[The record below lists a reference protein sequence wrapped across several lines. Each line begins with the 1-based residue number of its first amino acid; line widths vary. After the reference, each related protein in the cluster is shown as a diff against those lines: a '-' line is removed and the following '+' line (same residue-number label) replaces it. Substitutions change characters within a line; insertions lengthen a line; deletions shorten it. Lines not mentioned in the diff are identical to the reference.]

1 MGLPLFLLFAI
12 YGVVNAYLPIL
23 LSNLGYTATV
33 IGFLQGI
40 FDASGLLFPI
50 FISAKVD
57 RKGNYGAAMVLMGAL
72 MLAVLPVLVVL
83 RNVWITAAVLAVF
96 AIGFKGAVPVADA
109 LVSRILGDNRTNYG
123 RVRVLGSVGF
133 VCITLLLQFTRLVD
147 PMNPVSIAV
156 WIAIP
161 TVLFTL
167 SVILIPGLLKRR
179 PPSSVDVHATPVP
192 APASHVPT
200 ADGISH
206 SGSPTSQS
214 ADALRTGALA
224 RGLTKIRAFPPSF
237 WIGIALIFLA
247 FFGMTPSQR
256 FFSLYVQ
263 QYLHLQS
270 YSGLW
275 ALSAAAEV
283 PFMFLSGWF
292 IRKYGTEKIIVVS
305 LLAIMLRNLVYAAF
319 PTFGGAVAG
328 QLFHAICFGL
338 FHPAAVVFVV
348 ERAPKHLVA
357 IGMTLYTSVSVGI
370 ASVLGNVAGGII
382 IDTLGYRMLFVV
394 FSVFPLIG
402 IALFFALRKP
412 LSLRPSPEV

>member
-23 LSNLGYTATV
+23 LSSLGYSATV

-57 RKGNYGAAMVLMGAL
+57 RKGNYGAVMVLLGLL
-72 MLAVLPVLVVL
+72 MLLVLPVLVIL

-109 LVSRILGDNRTNYG
+109 LVSSILGDNRTNYG

-133 VCITLLLQFTRLVD
+133 VCITLLLQFTRLID
-147 PMNPVSIAV
+147 PASPLSIAG

-161 TVLFTL
+161 TVLFIL
-167 SVILIPGLLKRR
+167 SVILIPGLLKNR
-179 PPSSVDVHATPVP
+179 SHFALVSA
-192 APASHVPT
+192 AASPASVSHEVPD
-200 ADGISH
+200 AAPDASR
-206 SGSPTSQS
+206 PS
-214 ADALRTGALA
+214 ALS
-224 RGLTKIRAFPPSF
+224 RGLTKLRAFPPSF
-237 WIGIALIFLA
+237 WIGIALIFLG

-263 QYLHLQS
+263 QFLHLQS

-305 LLAIMLRNLVYAAF
+305 LLAIMVRNLVYATF

-357 IGMTLYTSVSVGI
+357 IGMTLYTSVSVGL
-370 ASVLGNVAGGII
+370 ASVLGNIAGGII
-382 IDTLGYRMLFVV
+382 IDTFGYRMLFVV

-402 IALFFALRKP
+402 IVLFIALRQP
-412 LSLRPSPEV
+412 LSRRCSTE

>member
-1 MGLPLFLLFAI
+1 MDMIMGLPLFLLFAI

-23 LSNLGYTATV
+23 LSNLGYSATV

-57 RKGNYGAAMVLMGAL
+57 RKGNYGAAMVLMGLL
-72 MLAVLPVLVVL
+72 MLAVLPVLVLL
-83 RNVWITAAVLAVF
+83 RNVWITAAVLALF
-96 AIGFKGAVPVADA
+96 AIGFKGEVPVADA

-147 PMNPVSIAV
+147 PTNPVSIAM

-167 SVILIPGLLKRR
+167 SVILMPGLLKRR
-179 PPSSVDVHATPVP
+179 PPSAAAVPATPAPATLSPVP
-192 APASHVPT
+192 AGEAPSGT
-200 ADGISH
+200 ISAPRP
-206 SGSPTSQS
+206 GSLS
-214 ADALRTGALA
+214 
-224 RGLTKIRAFPPSF
+224 RGLAKIRAFPASF

-305 LLAIMLRNLVYAAF
+305 LLAIMVRNLVYAAF

-328 QLFHAICFGL
+328 QLFHSICFGL

-382 IDTLGYRMLFVV
+382 IDTFGYRMLFVV

-402 IALFFALRKP
+402 VALFAALRKP
-412 LSLRPSPEV
+412 LSRRPAQEA

>member
-1 MGLPLFLLFAI
+1 MIMGLPLFLLFAI

-23 LSNLGYTATV
+23 LSSLGYSATV

-57 RKGNYGAAMVLMGAL
+57 RKGNYGAVMVLLGLL
-72 MLAVLPVLVVL
+72 MILVLPVLVVL

-109 LVSRILGDNRTNYG
+109 LVSSILGDNRTNYG

-133 VCITLLLQFTRLVD
+133 VCITLLLQFTRLID
-147 PMNPVSIAV
+147 PASPVSIAV

-167 SVILIPGLLKRR
+167 SVILIPGLLKSRSHSATASVAVSTAADSYEVPDAAPGDSSR
-179 PPSSVDVHATPVP
+179 PSAFSR
-192 APASHVPT
+192 
-200 ADGISH
+200 GISKLH
-206 SGSPTSQS
+206 
-214 ADALRTGALA
+214 
-224 RGLTKIRAFPPSF
+224 AFPPSF
-237 WIGIALIFLA
+237 WIGIALIFLG

-263 QYLHLQS
+263 QFLHLQS

-305 LLAIMLRNLVYAAF
+305 LLAIMVRNLVYATF

-357 IGMTLYTSVSVGI
+357 IGMTLYTSVSVGL
-370 ASVLGNVAGGII
+370 ASVLGNIAGGII
-382 IDTLGYRMLFVV
+382 IDTFGYRMLFVV
-394 FSVFPLIG
+394 FSFFPLVG
-402 IALFFALRKP
+402 IALFVALREQ
-412 LSLRPSPEV
+412 LSRRPVPEA